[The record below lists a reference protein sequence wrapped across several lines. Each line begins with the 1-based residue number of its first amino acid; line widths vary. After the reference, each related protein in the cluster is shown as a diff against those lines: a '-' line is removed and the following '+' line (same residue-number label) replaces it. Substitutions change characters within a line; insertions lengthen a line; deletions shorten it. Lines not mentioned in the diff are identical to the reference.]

1 MLQKRS
7 WKQLHGV
14 GIPEGERD
22 GNKRDTRTDAGALPP
37 KMDAGAPPKM
47 DAGAPPKMDAG
58 APPPPPAHHPH
69 SSSGSEQRGSS
80 SRMRATSQKPGH
92 VHEVVQSADAE
103 GGVAPLCPHAWRSI
117 EGYVRPC
124 ARDGCASVLSVCA

>member
-7 WKQLHGV
+7 WKKLHGV

-22 GNKRDTRTDAGALPP
+22 GNKRDTRTDAGAL
-37 KMDAGAPPKM
+37 PPKM

-80 SRMRATSQKPGH
+80 SRMRATSQKLGH

-103 GGVAPLCPHAWRSI
+103 CGVAPLGLYAGRSI
-117 EGYVRPC
+117 EGYVRPY